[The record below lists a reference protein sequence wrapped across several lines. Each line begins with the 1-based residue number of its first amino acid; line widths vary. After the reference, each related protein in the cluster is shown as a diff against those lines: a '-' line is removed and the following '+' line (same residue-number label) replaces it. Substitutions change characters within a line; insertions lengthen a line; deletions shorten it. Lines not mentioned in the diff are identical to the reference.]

1 MRKKKNLYANHH
13 YRLAKMSEKML
24 LRKQIDLLSVMNIA
38 NDGEI
43 ALQTIYY
50 LAKWN

>member
-1 MRKKKNLYANHH
+1 MNNKKHLSANHH
-13 YRLAKMSEKML
+13 YRLAKMSENML

-50 LAKWN
+50 LARWN